1 LQAYVMGDIWDLP
14 GDQEVAATAL
24 TPEQQAETDAAR
36 TEHAALEAANE
47 SIPDLPRK
55 LGW

>member
-1 LQAYVMGDIWDLP
+1 MGDIWDLP
-14 GDQEVAATAL
+14 GDQEVAATVL

-36 TEHAALEAANE
+36 DEHVALEAANE

>member
-1 LQAYVMGDIWDLP
+1 MGDIWDLP
-14 GDQEVAATAL
+14 GDQEVAATEL

-36 TEHAALEAANE
+36 AEHARVQASNE

-55 LGW
+55 LDW